1 MAKYQSKAQTKAQ
14 TRVEMLDRLLDE
26 VDPEVLLAGSL
37 GAIAAAGGITPPLT
51 RMLMAISD
59 TGGSSLVEDYK
70 TLLVAGTGIGP
81 IWAVA
86 SHLFSEQGNTT
97 APPTNVAIAA
107 SGALEAML
115 MMTLVKNPATIEAI
129 GNAVSGS
136 ASTLKGLI

>member
-1 MAKYQSKAQTKAQ
+1 MANSKKAQTKAQ

-51 RMLMAISD
+51 RMLMAIG
-59 TGGSSLVEDYK
+59 TNGSGLADDYK
-70 TLLVAGTGIGP
+70 TLLIAGTGIGP

-86 SHLFSEQGNTT
+86 SHLFLEQGNTT

-129 GNAVSGS
+129 GNAVGK
-136 ASTLKGLI
+136 ASTGIGAIL

>member
-1 MAKYQSKAQTKAQ
+1 MANYKKAQTKAQ
-14 TRVEMLDRLLDE
+14 ARVEMLDRLLDE
-26 VDPEVLLAGSL
+26 VDPEVLLAGTL

-51 RMLMAISD
+51 RMLMAIG
-59 TGGSSLVEDYK
+59 TNGSGLAEDYK
-70 TLLVAGTGIGP
+70 TLLIAGTGIGP

-86 SHLFSEQGNTT
+86 SHLFSQDGSTEKPPSNT
-97 APPTNVAIAA
+97 AIAA

-136 ASTLKGLI
+136 ASKLAGIL